1 VGQLITIAVIVG
13 IVFWVLRPWYLKW
26 KQRQKFREFE
36 QERRR
41 KWEQHR
47 RE

>member
-1 VGQLITIAVIVG
+1 MTWLAL
-13 IVFWVLRPWYLKW
+13 VLVALWFAWPQYVKW
-26 KQRQKFREFE
+26 KRRRKLREFE
-36 QERRR
+36 QEQRR

>member
-1 VGQLITIAVIVG
+1 MNVVTFAMLVLVAL
-13 IVFWVLRPWYLKW
+13 WVLRPAYMKW
-26 KQRQKFREFE
+26 KQRRKFREFE
-36 QERRR
+36 EERRR

>member
-1 VGQLITIAVIVG
+1 MAWIGLALVALWLLWPQYV
-13 IVFWVLRPWYLKW
+13 KW
-26 KQRQKFREFE
+26 QQRQKLRQFE
-36 QERRR
+36 QEQRR